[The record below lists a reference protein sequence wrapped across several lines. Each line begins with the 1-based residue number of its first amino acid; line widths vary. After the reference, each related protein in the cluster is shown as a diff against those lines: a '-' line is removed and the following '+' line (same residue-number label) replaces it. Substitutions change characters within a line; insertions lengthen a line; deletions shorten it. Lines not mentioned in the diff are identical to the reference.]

1 MKTLPC
7 LDAGYTQIRA
17 QISGAEGQSESRVV
31 AAVKPEELTQHVA
44 TDAVGRVLSQVVAI
58 KEVERA
64 KGFEP
69 STFTLAR

>member
-1 MKTLPC
+1 MRTDFRRREAK
-7 LDAGYTQIRA
+7 RV
-17 QISGAEGQSESRVV
+17 GAV
-31 AAVKPEELTQHVA
+31 ATVKAEELTQHVV
-44 TDAVGRVLSQVVAI
+44 TDAVGRVLSQVVAV